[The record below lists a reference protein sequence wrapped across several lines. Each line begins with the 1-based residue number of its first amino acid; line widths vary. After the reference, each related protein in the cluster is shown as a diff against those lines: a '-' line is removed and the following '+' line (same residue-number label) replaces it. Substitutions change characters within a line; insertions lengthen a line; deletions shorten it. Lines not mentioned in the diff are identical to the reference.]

1 MALAVGCCVAPGAWG
16 SGLSVT
22 VSGAPVPLIA
32 GDTGTLTATVTNE
45 SAVDAEEA
53 TAVFIAGF
61 GSSASL
67 PILQVLD
74 PTCQEFISVSCP
86 LGTLAPGASRSA
98 TIGIGGLQLDG
109 TVQIGA
115 TGQSTNVGGSETALW
130 EGQLEPKADTKL
142 ELVASSQSVVVGAPV
157 TVRGLVTNTQHF
169 GIAYGAR
176 VKFSIPPDVEVVSRP
191 ADCTGSVLN
200 LVCPVG
206 DLAPQA
212 TEQRDLTL
220 RSTTEGSYAVVGV
233 VTWARPDTTPA
244 DTQGQ
249 VTVTVVPPPEPEG
262 PPPPSKPAGPPKP
275 VTAKVSSIA
284 QGIPKAGR
292 CFRSR
297 RLTFALRSRGAWDP
311 VLATIRVTGRKRAL
325 VVKKGRALNL
335 ITVTLPRSGRVT
347 LRLEVTYDNGRRYKA
362 TRSFRR
368 C

>member
-1 MALAVGCCVAPGAWG
+1 MAPGALG
-16 SGLSVT
+16 AGLTVT

-61 GSSASL
+61 GSSSSL

-98 TIGIGGLQLDG
+98 TIGIGGLRLDG

-142 ELVASSQSVVVGAPV
+142 ELTASAESVVVGASV
-157 TVRGLVTNTQHF
+157 TVRGLVTNTRQF
-169 GIAYGAR
+169 GTAYGAQ
-176 VKFSIPPDVEVVSRP
+176 VKFSIPPDIEVVSRP

-206 DLAPQA
+206 DLGPLVTA
-212 TEQRDLTL
+212 QRELTL
-220 RSTTEGSYAVVGV
+220 RSTTAGSFAVVGV

-249 VTVTVVPPPEPEG
+249 VNVSVQPPPDTTPVPEPA
-262 PPPPSKPAGPPKP
+262 PVKPATPKP
-275 VTAKVSSIA
+275 RAASAGSLV
-284 QGIPKAGR
+284 QGLPASGSCR
-292 CFRSR
+292 RSR
-297 RLTFALRSRGAWDP
+297 RLSLVLRSRGTWDP
-311 VLATIRVTGRKRAL
+311 VRATIRVTGRKRAL
-325 VVKKGRALNL
+325 VLKGARAQRPFTL
-335 ITVTLPRSGRVT
+335 TLPRRGRVKISV
-347 LRLEVTYDNGRRYKA
+347 EVTLDNGRRYKA
-362 TRSFRR
+362 SRSFRR